1 MREKERERG
10 QCYKVNQYAAS
21 GVRGHARTG
30 QTEIPQ
36 KTATLVVRYACLALQ
51 QMVRNTP
58 RKTENTPNTSCV
70 CCFCQ
75 CCETADCAPRSSLQL
90 HYQRN
95 CDFVTAADITVNCQ
109 NLKSISG
116 VSHRTMTGQIAV
128 KWLHLSANQT
138 MHTFHTVLSNGS
150 CLVPSNLVFLDK
162 MPQNENCF
170 CASVTL
176 RLQTLWC
183 YQSTNY
189 YRTSAK

>member
-1 MREKERERG
+1 MREKERERERG

-75 CCETADCAPRSSLQL
+75 CCETADCAPRSSLRL
-90 HYQRN
+90 HEAITSCKSVY
-95 CDFVTAADITVNCQ
+95 AATTLPTQ
-109 NLKSISG
+109 
-116 VSHRTMTGQIAV
+116 
-128 KWLHLSANQT
+128 
-138 MHTFHTVLSNGS
+138 
-150 CLVPSNLVFLDK
+150 
-162 MPQNENCF
+162 
-170 CASVTL
+170 L
-176 RLQTLWC
+176 RLCHCRRYHSQLSEPKIHIWC
-183 YQSTNY
+183 KSSYNDGTNSSEVTSFKCKSNYAYFSYSTFKWFLSG
-189 YRTSAK
+189 TI